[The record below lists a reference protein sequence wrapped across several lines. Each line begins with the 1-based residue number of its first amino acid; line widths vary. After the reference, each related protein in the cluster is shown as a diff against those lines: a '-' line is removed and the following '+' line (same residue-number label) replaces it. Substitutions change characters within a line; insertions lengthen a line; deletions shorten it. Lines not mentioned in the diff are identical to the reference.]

1 MTLHNAN
8 DMTGKELQYSIIAF
22 ISRCYSC
29 VSSGL
34 WGPEDSGMDSNLV
47 VFEFSSVHDNDK

>member
-1 MTLHNAN
+1 MCWNESSPKEVTLHNAN

-34 WGPEDSGMDSNLV
+34 
-47 VFEFSSVHDNDK
+47 